1 MEKALGSI
9 CYKWI
14 AISVVSVGTL
24 LCTLNSGSM
33 RIALPQLGHVFQ
45 AGPNAVVWVL
55 LIYKLVGTVFML
67 ILGRVGNVFGR
78 KRVYCFGMIIHTMGL
93 GLCALSHNLIQLVL
107 LRALQAIGASMTVAM
122 GCAIITAAFPANERG
137 RAMGIVWA
145 VTGIGLLTG
154 PAAGG
159 FLLDLLG

>member
-24 LCTLNSGSM
+24 LCTLDSGSM

-55 LIYKLVGTVFML
+55 LIYQLVSTGFML
-67 ILGRVGNVFGR
+67 ILGRVGDVFGESGYI
-78 KRVYCFGMIIHTMGL
+78 VL
-93 GLCALSHNLIQLVL
+93 G
-107 LRALQAIGASMTVAM
+107 
-122 GCAIITAAFPANERG
+122 
-137 RAMGIVWA
+137 
-145 VTGIGLLTG
+145 
-154 PAAGG
+154 
-159 FLLDLLG
+159 